1 MTSTSFHSEA
11 APTPWGLI
19 QDEAALTYP
28 GFDLINFVR
37 RGTEAL
43 EIAGDPTVE
52 RARRRVALNMGCTM
66 SLFILRLREAAR
78 ARQGHGLT
86 RAAHDKMDF
95 EPRTTQ

>member
-1 MTSTSFHSEA
+1 MTSTSLHSEA
-11 APTPWGLI
+11 ARTPWHLI

-28 GFDLINFVR
+28 GFDLIGFVR

-52 RARRRVALNMGCTM
+52 RARRRVALNMGCTV

-78 ARQGHGLT
+78 ARHGHGFGG
-86 RAAHDKMDF
+86 AAHDKM
-95 EPRTTQ
+95 RS

>member
-1 MTSTSFHSEA
+1 MTSTSFHSES

-52 RARRRVALNMGCTM
+52 LARRRVALNMGCTV

-78 ARQGHGLT
+78 ARHGHGFGG
-86 RAAHDKMDF
+86 AAHDRMHS
-95 EPRTTQ
+95 